1 MNSNVGRLIAL
12 GGHEEVSNG
21 RKVLYFLGAG
31 ASYGAGAAAPVQ
43 GSGAIPI
50 PTQASFWET
59 FLRFSKNKER
69 RSRIESFLFRYFMG
83 YRKVPSRSAPADR
96 RRMLNG
102 IDVEEV
108 FTFLSERARAPST
121 TPQLRTYA
129 KEVWIDLV
137 AEVGNVFRHFQA
149 NAQTKHIYRSLLKN
163 HVRSYD
169 AVVSFNYDTVFENSL
184 PKSCCWAYEGI
195 EDVTGCLPILKPHG
209 SVNWTMNESNKIIRT
224 KEPTQ
229 CVVVAPTHLK
239 FIARPEEEQK
249 DSEYVGYL
257 DQATQIQQV
266 WAALERE
273 MKESRALVFIGY
285 SFPVADLYF
294 SSLLRSV
301 LATRDS
307 SPGVVIVN
315 PDAVSLAERLSK
327 RFAIDKLVRYFDMS
341 QFAQAS
347 RANVFS
353 QIDKQ

>member
-1 MNSNVGRLIAL
+1 M
-12 GGHEEVSNG
+12 SNG

-31 ASYGAGAAAPVQ
+31 ASYGAGAVAPVQ
-43 GSGAIPI
+43 GGGAIPI

-83 YRKVPSRSAPADR
+83 YRKVPSRSTPAER
-96 RRMLNG
+96 RRMLNA

-129 KEVWIDLV
+129 KEVWLDLV

-149 NAQTKHIYRSLLKN
+149 NVQTRQIYRSLLKN

-169 AVVSFNYDTVFENSL
+169 AVVSFNYDTVFEDSL
-184 PKSCCWAYEGI
+184 PKSYPWAYEGI
-195 EDVTGCLPILKPHG
+195 EDVKGCLPVLKPHG
-209 SVNWTMNESNKIIRT
+209 SVNWAMSESNSIIRT
-224 KEPTQ
+224 SAPAR

-239 FIARPEEEQK
+239 FIARSDEEQRAP
-249 DSEYVGYL
+249 EYAGYL

-307 SPGVVIVN
+307 APGVVIVN
-315 PDAVSLAERLSK
+315 PDAVSLAERISR
-327 RFAIDKLVRYFDMS
+327 RFTIGKLVRYFDMS
-341 QFAQAS
+341 QFVQAS

-353 QIDKQ
+353 QIGQQ